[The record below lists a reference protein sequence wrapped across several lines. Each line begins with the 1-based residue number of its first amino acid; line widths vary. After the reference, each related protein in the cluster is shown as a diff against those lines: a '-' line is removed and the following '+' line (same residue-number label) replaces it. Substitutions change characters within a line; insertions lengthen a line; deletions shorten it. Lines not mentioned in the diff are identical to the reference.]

1 MSDKPDIPAPVR
13 VKGEAEASYR
23 TGDVNITKENIGL
36 GDVPGRLESLEERVA
51 RLELAGVN

>member
-1 MSDKPDIPAPVR
+1 MDNKPAIPEAVR
-13 VKGEAEASYR
+13 VKGEAESSYR
-23 TGDVNITKENIGL
+23 TGDVDITKENIGL